1 MFAPEAFCPQLHQ
14 EAMVPL
20 LCWLNH
26 HHLPEG
32 STEGSEGWPV
42 WCPQRMTNANSCSD
56 QEAKAL
62 GMSWQ
67 ISQIATAL
75 LNEIRNC
82 STILIPAHL
91 RSCSSKHSADLPFF
105 LEAVVLPS
113 PAMHIPKED
122 PWCPHPQ
129 HPCEFS
135 QVLGFIPQ
143 RYWSVQTFFTCSDH
157 FSSLGTHTSMPL
169 PN

>member
-1 MFAPEAFCPQLHQ
+1 MLVPKAFCPQLHQ
-14 EAMVPL
+14 EAMVPV

-26 HHLPEG
+26 HHLPVKGGLPGAHRE
-32 STEGSEGWPV
+32 WPTPTPAV
-42 WCPQRMTNANSCSD
+42 TGKQRLWEWVTSHW
-56 QEAKAL
+56 L
-62 GMSWQ
+62 
-67 ISQIATAL
+67 ISQRATAL
-75 LNEIRNC
+75 LNETRNC

-105 LEAVVLPS
+105 LLQS
-113 PAMHIPKED
+113 PTTHVPEEEL
-122 PWCPHPQ
+122 WWPHPR
-129 HPCEFS
+129 HPCEYS
-135 QVLGFIPQ
+135 QVLGFVPQ